1 MDQSQAGAV
10 TTLRAGGYST
20 QSDDGNVVAPVVE
33 AAIQEVQAAAHALP
47 ATK

>member
-10 TTLRAGGYST
+10 TTLPGGYST

-33 AAIQEVQAAAHALP
+33 AAIQEVLAAAHALP